1 MSRNRANTAGTSG
14 DAARPDPSAERLR
27 AALIAR
33 RHLVEGL
40 TKVEIADA
48 MGISRFKVARLLE
61 LARREG
67 IVRIEIVPPFGVRAD
82 LGQQLQDDYGLDEAW
97 VVDAGEA
104 DEEEARS
111 MLGKLGAMMLAD
123 ILEPGDVLGVSWGST
138 MRAVVDALPHL
149 AECTVVQVAGGLP
162 GDPGDGAAE
171 LVRRVAGR
179 TSGEVY
185 QLHAPLF
192 VGDAA
197 TAARLRAEPQI
208 LRTTAMF
215 PRLTKLIVGLGSWGP
230 DTPVAGA
237 LAAEDLRALEAASP
251 RAELCGLFI
260 GEDGTIIETPLT
272 RRTLAISPDELRA
285 VPDMI
290 AVTGGPSKTE
300 ALRAV
305 LRAGICSR
313 LVTDRATAEGL
324 LAHGG

>member
-1 MSRNRANTAGTSG
+1 
-14 DAARPDPSAERLR
+14 
-27 AALIAR
+27 
-33 RHLVEGL
+33 
-40 TKVEIADA
+40 
-48 MGISRFKVARLLE
+48 
-61 LARREG
+61 
-67 IVRIEIVPPFGVRAD
+67 
-82 LGQQLQDDYGLDEAW
+82 
-97 VVDAGEA
+97 
-104 DEEEARS
+104 
-111 MLGKLGAMMLAD
+111 
-123 ILEPGDVLGVSWGST
+123 VLGVSWGST

-260 GEDGTIIETPLT
+260 GRRHDHRDPTDAPHPRDLT
-272 RRTLAISPDELRA
+272 RRASRGARHDRRDRRTVEDGSLAGRA
-285 VPDMI
+285 
-290 AVTGGPSKTE
+290 PS
-300 ALRAV
+300 
-305 LRAGICSR
+305 GH
-313 LVTDRATAEGL
+313 L
-324 LAHGG
+324 LAPSDRSRHR